1 MDQRSRWS
9 MILGGLLTQG
19 AFLAISVLGWGDW
32 RSFFADAPRLVMV
45 IWSLVLT
52 VVALASGLNFSTGR
66 RTDPQDL
73 WMFAP
78 LVIGSVLLCWWL
90 PFADRRDRL
99 TFDGDAVRYAGL
111 ALLLV
116 GGVLRVGPVLI
127 LGRRFSAFVAIQEGH
142 ELVTDGWYRVI
153 RHPSY
158 LGAILLFV
166 GWMLLFRSL
175 LTFFVLPFAI
185 GIVVSR
191 MDAEEALLAS
201 EFGEAYAAY
210 RQRTWRLIPLI
221 Y

>member
-1 MDQRSRWS
+1 MDQPSRWS
-9 MILGGLLTQG
+9 MILIALLTQ
-19 AFLAISVLGWGDW
+19 AVFLTISVLGWGDW
-32 RSFFADAPRLVMV
+32 RSFFAHPARLTMV
-45 IWSLVLT
+45 LLSLALT
-52 VVALASGLNFSTGR
+52 VVAFAAGVNFSTGR
-66 RTDPQDL
+66 RADRQEL
-73 WMFAP
+73 WIFAP
-78 LVIGSVLLCWWL
+78 VVIGSVLLCWWL

-99 TFDGDAVRYAGL
+99 TFDGDTVRYTGL
-111 ALLLV
+111 ALLVV
-116 GGVLRVGPVLI
+116 GSVLRVGPVLV

-142 ELVTDGWYRVI
+142 ELVTDGWYRLI

-158 LGAILLFV
+158 LGALLLFI

-191 MDAEEALLAS
+191 IHAEEALLAS

-210 RQRTWRLIPLI
+210 RRRTWRLIPLV